1 MIMRIHKFILFG
13 AVIVA
18 AAIGAFGTLTD
29 SAHAFPE
36 VPGSPRPAQSL
47 GFDVGNLPP
56 NGLPNAKV
64 RIIEYGNYYDPF
76 SRMFFQNIERRLRTE
91 YIETGKVVMYW
102 KDFVFP
108 DFPGLLGDSSA
119 ANAARCANE
128 QRMFWQYHDLL
139 LAPQI
144 DLHGQAE
151 QPDLEQLDF
160 KGFGEQLGL
169 DMTRF
174 GRCLDTERYQLFVEA
189 NSQDAVRERIAG
201 VPAFFINGRLVL
213 GLQSWDEFKRII
225 EEELAK

>member
-1 MIMRIHKFILFG
+1 MRIHKPILFSV
-13 AVIVA
+13 AVVVA
-18 AAIGAFGTLTD
+18 ALGAFVVFTGSALALTGTPL
-29 SAHAFPE
+29 
-36 VPGSPRPAQSL
+36 SPRPAQSL
-47 GFDVGNLPP
+47 GSSVGNLPS
-56 NGLPNAKV
+56 NGSPNAKV
-64 RIIEYGNYYDPF
+64 KIIEYGNYYDPF
-76 SRMFFQNIERRLRTE
+76 SRMFFQNVEQKLRVE

-108 DFPGLLGDSSA
+108 DYPGLLGDTSA

-174 GRCLDTERYQLFVEA
+174 DRCLDTNRHQPLVKVS
-189 NSQDAVRERIAG
+189 SQNAVREGLNA
-201 VPAFFINGRLVL
+201 VPTFFINGRLVV
-213 GLQSWDEFKRII
+213 GAQPWDEFKRII
-225 EEELAK
+225 EEELVK

>member
-1 MIMRIHKFILFG
+1 MRIHKPILFSV
-13 AVIVA
+13 AVVVA
-18 AAIGAFGTLTD
+18 ALGAFVVFTGSALALTGTPL
-29 SAHAFPE
+29 
-36 VPGSPRPAQSL
+36 SPRPAQSL
-47 GFDVGNLPP
+47 GSSVGNLPS
-56 NGLPNAKV
+56 NGSPNAKV
-64 RIIEYGNYYDPF
+64 KIIEYGNYYDPF
-76 SRMFFQNIERRLRTE
+76 SRMFFQNVEQKLRVE

-108 DFPGLLGDSSA
+108 DYPGLLGDTSA

-174 GRCLDTERYQLFVEA
+174 GRCLETERYQLFVEA

>member
-1 MIMRIHKFILFG
+1 MRIYKPILFSA
-13 AVIVA
+13 AVVVA
-18 AAIGAFGTLTD
+18 TVGAFGALTD

-36 VPGSPRPAQSL
+36 VLGSPRPAQSL
-47 GFDVGNLPP
+47 GFYVGNLPS
-56 NGLPNAKV
+56 NGSPNAKV
-64 RIIEYGNYYDPF
+64 KIIEYGNYYDPF
-76 SRMFFQNIERRLRTE
+76 SRMFFQKIERRLRAE

-108 DFPGLLGDSSA
+108 DSPGLLGDSSA

-144 DLHGQAE
+144 DPSGQA
-151 QPDLEQLDF
+151 EQLDF

-174 GRCLDTERYQLFVEA
+174 DRCLDTNRHQPLVKVS
-189 NSQDAVRERIAG
+189 SQNAVREGLNA
-201 VPAFFINGRLVL
+201 VPTFFINGRPII
-213 GLQSWDEFKRII
+213 GAQPFDEFKRII
-225 EEELAK
+225 EEELA